1 MDSQAHVEPES
12 SVETSERVPEGAPLV
27 PLKRTLLL
35 SIGILYVSVLAFA
48 AVALLLVVP
57 ALNSVGRGVLF
68 AFALLLLS
76 VAVFYILGGVLLK
89 RSLLGPLD
97 RLVHDAQRIAGG
109 DYRHRIGRS
118 ETEELG
124 SLSEAVNAMAARLI
138 HDQELLA
145 ENVRSLEETNR
156 ELIEASDEVIRT
168 ARLASVGTLASGIA
182 HEIGNPLSAVIGFV
196 DLARSRGE
204 RGEFDPD
211 LLVSAIEEARRI
223 DGIVRSLLHYAR
235 PRDEVRRPVDP
246 IVVVL
251 RVRNLLENQGRF
263 GPVKT
268 DWALADAVPRV
279 EMNPQELEQVL
290 VNLLLNAVDALS
302 ETEEPLIRV
311 KLEVVDGQVFRTPAR
326 REGDPPGINYNHR
339 RRISWDAGKL
349 RVESLLTTDR
359 LIKITIEDNGPGIPD
374 DALPQLFDPFFTTK
388 EPGKG
393 TGLGL
398 AVCSR
403 LVEGMGGR
411 IEAEN
416 VEGGGARFVV
426 RLPLALTET
435 EPEDEVDAV
444 ETVQQGEGN

>member
-1 MDSQAHVEPES
+1 MDSQVSERQHPSPVEHDEPEAHD
-12 SVETSERVPEGAPLV
+12 EGPALAPLE
-27 PLKRTLLL
+27 RTLLL
-35 SIGILYVSVLAFA
+35 SLGILYVSVLALA
-48 AVALLLVVP
+48 AVALYL
-57 ALNSVGRGVLF
+57 ALPSLSSVTRAVLF
-68 AFALLLLS
+68 AFTLLLVS
-76 VAVFYILGGVLLK
+76 VGVFFSVGGVLLR

-97 RLVHDAQRIAGG
+97 RLVRDAQRIAGG
-109 DYRHRIGRS
+109 DYRHRIGKA
-118 ETEELG
+118 ETQELG
-124 SLSEAVNAMAARLI
+124 SLTDAVNAMAARLI

-145 ENVRSLEETNR
+145 ENVRSLEDTNR

-196 DLARSRGE
+196 DLAKSRGE
-204 RGEFDPD
+204 RGIVEPD

-235 PRDEVRRPVDP
+235 PRDESLRPVDP

-251 RVRNLLENQGRF
+251 RVRNLLENQGQF
-263 GPVKT
+263 GPVRT
-268 DWALADAVPRV
+268 EWELAEAVPRV

-302 ETEEPLIRV
+302 DVAEPLIRV
-311 KLEVVDGQVFRTPAR
+311 KLEMVDGQMLRRPAR

-349 RVESLLTTDR
+349 RVEPLLTKGR
-359 LIKITIEDNGPGIPD
+359 LIRISIEDNGPGIPEEV
-374 DALPQLFDPFFTTK
+374 LPQLFDPFFTTK

-416 VEGGGARFVV
+416 VETGGARFIV
-426 RLPLALTET
+426 RLPLALVDE
-435 EPEDEVDAV
+435 EPGGD
-444 ETVQQGEGN
+444 